1 MQDDVTR
8 GVASLLQWLVVVLI
22 WQILMYGL
30 GYAVLYA
37 GSLGRWPRPQWADR
51 YDDRISAT
59 GLALTALAWTLVALY
74 NNGAFA

>member
-1 MQDDVTR
+1 MQEDVTR
-8 GVASLLQWLVVVLI
+8 GIVSLLQWLVVVLI

-37 GSLGRWPRPQWADR
+37 GSVGRWPRQEWADR

-59 GLALTALAWTLVALY
+59 GLAAVAIAWTLIALY
-74 NNGAFA
+74 NNDVFG